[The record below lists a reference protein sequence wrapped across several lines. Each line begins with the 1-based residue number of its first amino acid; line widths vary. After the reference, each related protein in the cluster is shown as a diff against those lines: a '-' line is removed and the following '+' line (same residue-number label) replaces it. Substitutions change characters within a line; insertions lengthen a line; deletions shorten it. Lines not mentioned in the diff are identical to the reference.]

1 MYLKWKRFLK
11 HYKLHF
17 LFAWRYFRGKYSFQA
32 IQLIAWVSVFA
43 IAIGTAALI
52 TILSVSNGFSEIVN
66 GLYSDFYAD
75 LRVVPSTTKFVKLT
89 QAQLSSIRQ
98 IPGVHYATGIV
109 ENKAILVRDE
119 NQTVVFVK
127 GVDSNYIHINKV
139 NQYLKRGTFSLG
151 NLDSP
156 KLVIGI
162 GVEENL
168 LLYNA
173 ELGTQLELIA
183 VGRSGKSLKSMDQ
196 LNHLLAVQ
204 SGAFSVQQEFD
215 AQYVFTSNQFAQ
227 YLFDLDSNQ
236 YSGVELSIDLNKEK
250 NIVAAIQNLLGPGF
264 SVQNKYQ
271 QNADLYKIM
280 QIEKWIIFAI
290 LALIMVVA
298 SFNLVGALTMLVL
311 EKQKDIHVLH
321 AMGATAG
328 TIQKIFLSL
337 SIVMSMTGAFIGG
350 LIASCLI
357 FLQTQFHFIQ
367 LQGVSFIIDYYPV
380 KAIWTDYLAVISLV
394 VLIAFVAGWVPAK
407 KAAGRIFEKIG

>member
-1 MYLKWKRFLK
+1 M
-11 HYKLHF
+11 HF

-196 LNHLLAVQ
+196 LNHLVAVQ

-215 AQYVFTSNQFAQ
+215 VQYVFTSNQFAQ

>member
-1 MYLKWKRFLK
+1 M
-11 HYKLHF
+11 HF

-43 IAIGTAALI
+43 IAIGTAALL

-75 LRVVPSTTKFVKLT
+75 LRVVPKATKFVHLT
-89 QAQLSSIRQ
+89 PQQLNAVRQ
-98 IPGVHYATGIV
+98 IDGVHYATGIV
-109 ENKAILVRDE
+109 ENKAILVRNE

-139 NQYLKRGTFSLG
+139 NQYLKRGVFEVGS
-151 NLDSP
+151 LDSP
-156 KLVIGI
+156 KLVLGI

-173 ELGTQLELIA
+173 NLGESLELIA

-196 LNHLLAVQ
+196 LNHLVAVQ

-215 AQYVFTSNQFAQ
+215 VQYVFTSNQFAQ

-250 NIVAAIQNLLGPGF
+250 NIFTAIQDLLGPGF
-264 SVQNKYQ
+264 LVQNKYQ

-337 SIVMSMTGAFIGG
+337 SIVMAMTGALIGG
-350 LIASCLI
+350 VIASCLI

-367 LQGVSFIIDYYPV
+367 LQGVSFVIDYYPV

-394 VLIAFVAGWVPAK
+394 VLIAIIAGWVPAK

>member
-1 MYLKWKRFLK
+1 M
-11 HYKLHF
+11 HF

-43 IAIGTAALI
+43 IAIGTAALL

-75 LRVVPSTTKFVKLT
+75 LRVVPKATKFVHLT
-89 QAQLSSIRQ
+89 PQQLNAVRQ
-98 IPGVHYATGIV
+98 IDGVHYATGIV
-109 ENKAILVRDE
+109 ENKAILVRNE

-139 NQYLKRGTFSLG
+139 NQYLKRGVFEVGS
-151 NLDSP
+151 LDSP
-156 KLVIGI
+156 KLVLGI

-173 ELGTQLELIA
+173 NLGESLELIA

-196 LNHLLAVQ
+196 LNHLVAVQ

-215 AQYVFTSNQFAQ
+215 VQYVFTSNQFAQ

-250 NIVAAIQNLLGPGF
+250 NIITAIQDLLGPGF
-264 SVQNKYQ
+264 LVQNKYQ

-337 SIVMSMTGAFIGG
+337 SIVMAMTGALIGG
-350 LIASCLI
+350 VIASCLI

-367 LQGVSFIIDYYPV
+367 LQGVSFVIDYYPV

-394 VLIAFVAGWVPAK
+394 VLIAIIAGWVPAK

>member
-1 MYLKWKRFLK
+1 M
-11 HYKLHF
+11 HF
-17 LFAWRYFRGKYSFQA
+17 LFAWRYFRGKYAFQA

-43 IAIGTAALI
+43 IAIGTAALL
-52 TILSVSNGFSEIVN
+52 TILSVSNGFSDIVK
-66 GLYSDFYAD
+66 GLYADFYAD
-75 LRVVPSTTKFVKLT
+75 LRVVSKSEKFV
-89 QAQLSSIRQ
+89 QLSMEQLKAIRQ
-98 IPGVHYATGIV
+98 IGGVNYASGII
-109 ENKAILVRDE
+109 ENKAILVR
-119 NQTVVFVK
+119 NAQQAVVFVK

-139 NQYLKRGTFSLG
+139 HQYLKRGAFLVG
-151 NLDSP
+151 NLDTP
-156 KLVIGI
+156 KLVLGI

-168 LLYNA
+168 LLFNTP
-173 ELGTQLELIA
+173 LGDSLELIA
-183 VGRSGKSLKSMDQ
+183 VGRSGKSFESIDQ
-196 LNHLLAVQ
+196 LNHLVAVQ

-236 YSGVELSIDLNKEK
+236 YSGVELSIDLSQEK
-250 NIVAAIQNLLGPGF
+250 KITSSIQALLGPDF
-264 SVQNKYQ
+264 LVQNKYQ

-321 AMGATAG
+321 AMGASAG

-337 SIVMSMTGAFIGG
+337 SIVMSMTGALIGG

-357 FLQTQFHFIQ
+357 FFQSQFHFIK
-367 LQGVSFIIDYYPV
+367 LQGASFVIDYYPI
-380 KAIWTDYLAVISLV
+380 KAVWTDYLAVIGLV
-394 VLIAFVAGWVPAK
+394 VFIALLAGWIPAR
-407 KAAGRIFEKIG
+407 KAGARIFEKIG